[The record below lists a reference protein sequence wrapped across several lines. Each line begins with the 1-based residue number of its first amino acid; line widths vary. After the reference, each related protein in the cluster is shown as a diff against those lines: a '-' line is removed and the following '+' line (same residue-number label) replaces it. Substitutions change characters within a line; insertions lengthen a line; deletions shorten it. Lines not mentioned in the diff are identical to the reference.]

1 MPLTAEQQEDIF
13 KEIEE
18 KRRTEEENQKAVRK
32 IIEQELKEKLRVF
45 EMLLAEQ
52 YIDIDE
58 TRSYNINAEI
68 INIENIYNR
77 LEEKKES
84 IDRSYHV
91 ELGVLLKKGMEQC
104 EKHKEVS
111 QIYLTID
118 DNVTEFKNID
128 KILQDKI
135 KEFSHYESQVSKK
148 RGGFRSLFGQKK
160 EEKEKEDENEKGE
173 KDIDI
178 DPYLVNIMKEI
189 KKLHDTLKNIL
200 KKIEDLVNSY
210 GDQYKGLNGTYNKI
224 FKHPNYNY
232 SSFICNMKNSMD
244 KHEKFMKENL
254 KYLQKSDLIE
264 GGKKSKKQPKKE
276 ILGVMRCIY
285 KIPGDRKE
293 YVKHKGKLITI
304 KDFKEFMKPKKQ
316 DKPKKLT
323 KPKKQTKAKKQTKT
337 K

>member
-32 IIEQELKEKLRVF
+32 IIEEELKEKLRVF

-244 KHEKFMKENL
+244 KHEKFM
-254 KYLQKSDLIE
+254 
-264 GGKKSKKQPKKE
+264 
-276 ILGVMRCIY
+276 
-285 KIPGDRKE
+285 
-293 YVKHKGKLITI
+293 
-304 KDFKEFMKPKKQ
+304 
-316 DKPKKLT
+316 
-323 KPKKQTKAKKQTKT
+323 
-337 K
+337 